1 MLHYQVI
8 DRIVPQGDYILVNG
22 APLGEAARRRTEF
35 RRAVIA
41 INKMIAGL
49 LGLDPHHTVSTNI
62 AWRWSLQT
70 GVPFEDAKRAFH
82 AQIARDVTHALI
94 ANGIVHASPALL
106 SHMIFDWLESF
117 DSSNSW

>member
-1 MLHYQVI
+1 MLLYQVI
-8 DRIVPQGDYILVNG
+8 DPIVPQGNYVLVNG
-22 APLGEAARRRTEF
+22 SPLGDAARRRAEF

-49 LGLDPHHTVSTNI
+49 LGMDPHHTISTNI

-94 ANGIVHASPALL
+94 ANGIVHASPTLV
-106 SHMIFDWLESF
+106 SRHIYGWLESF
-117 DSSNSW
+117 DSSSGW